1 MVNASSFLRK
11 QLNNLKG
18 RTMKLNANVNVKT
31 PSAFTIRNHA
41 FDVQKPSAFTIRNH
55 AFTDQKVA
63 K

>member
-1 MVNASSFLRK
+1 
-11 QLNNLKG
+11 
-18 RTMKLNANVNVKT
+18 MKLNANVNVKT